1 MSSPY
6 YIMYHPIASHVMD
19 KTGEPDFTPI
29 DLLSYLSGQDA
40 SRLNENNYLDFIDFD
55 LARERIG
62 ILDHFGIEN
71 YSSYYIANQISRAAP
86 DAKVIL
92 TDGRRRFLGRVI
104 QEEGKKP
111 EAVFITTISSNF
123 PTAVAASIPL
133 NHAKIPVIIGGIHV
147 STSPLDVETFIKA
160 HVPHPELISQVS
172 GAGDFDVIKALLS
185 DMEKGALKPE
195 YKGFLSVEDGVW
207 GSDKVIPMPEMRLE
221 FLKKLPF
228 IGHYLARIS
237 RLNVATPY
245 IGCPFSCRFCSI
257 STLPKNQR
265 KFTSRTPE
273 DFFLELKSSQKD
285 GATLKN
291 RFFFFLPDNFLLGG
305 KKLEEILD
313 RIIESDLK
321 LNYAVQISID
331 VAEDEK
337 LLEKLRFSGASHFFI
352 GLESLDIRNLEYIGK
367 NAVKGIKKSGL
378 TVSEY
383 YSMQIRKIIAH
394 GISVHGAFICGLPYD
409 YFNSLDDHTGREI
422 ARFCT
427 RNKIGIQPG
436 SLTDLP
442 GSVNFLESQKEKT
455 YLYGE
460 AGSMDYLLALSI
472 TDLSEMNRKVPDSL
486 KNSPLV
492 VAYMVY
498 DAVKRVGSTTNSIR
512 SALYMAGKAW
522 RSPAKCGRLRI
533 KDRFVDSLGAIA
545 FQLGVSAYKDVGEAL
560 VRSKNGVRGTFERLY
575 ELEQNQE
582 VKEIFKDYVEK
593 FI

>member
-1 MSSPY
+1 MSSKY
-6 YIMYHPIASHVMD
+6 YIMYHPIAFQVMD
-19 KTGEPDFTPI
+19 KVGEPDFTPI
-29 DLLSYLSGQDA
+29 DLISYLSGLDA
-40 SRLNENNYLDFIDFD
+40 SELNENNYLDFVNFD
-55 LARERIG
+55 LTKGRSG

-71 YSSYYIANQISRAAP
+71 YSSYYIANQISIAAP
-86 DAKVIL
+86 DAKVVL
-92 TDGRRRFLGRVI
+92 TDGRRRCLDRVI
-104 QEEGKKP
+104 KEEGKKP

-147 STSPLDVETFIKA
+147 STSPLEVETFIKA
-160 HVPHPELISQVS
+160 FVPHPELISQVR
-172 GAGDFDVIKALLS
+172 GAGDSDVIKALIS
-185 DMEKGALKPE
+185 DIGKGTLKPE
-195 YKGFLSVEDGVW
+195 YNGFLSVENGVW
-207 GSDKVIPMPEMRLE
+207 GSENVIAMPEMGLE
-221 FLKKLPF
+221 FFRKLPF
-228 IGHYLARIS
+228 IGHYLAKNS
-237 RLNVATPY
+237 RLNVSTPY
-245 IGCPFSCRFCSI
+245 VGCPFSCRFCSI
-257 STLPKNQR
+257 STLSKNQR
-265 KFTSRTPE
+265 KFISRKPE
-273 DFFLELKSSQKD
+273 DFLSELKAIQED
-285 GATLKN
+285 GTSLKN

-313 RIIESDLK
+313 GIIDSDLK

-331 VAEDEK
+331 AAEDKK
-337 LLEKLRFSGASHFFI
+337 LLEKMRLSGASHFFI

-383 YSMQIRKIIAH
+383 YSMQIRKIIDH

-422 ARFCT
+422 ASFCI
-427 RNKIGIQPG
+427 RNRIGIQPG

-455 YLYGE
+455 CLYGE
-460 AGSMDYLLALSI
+460 AGTMDYLLALSI

-498 DAVKRVGSTTNSIR
+498 DAVKRVGSNYNSIR

-522 RSPAKCGRLRI
+522 RSPTKCGRLSLN
-533 KDRFVDSLGAIA
+533 DRFLDSLGAIA

-560 VRSKNGVRGTFERLY
+560 VHSGNGIKGTFERLY
-575 ELEQNQE
+575 EFEKSQV
-582 VKEIFKDYVEK
+582 VKEIFKEYVEK
-593 FI
+593 FK